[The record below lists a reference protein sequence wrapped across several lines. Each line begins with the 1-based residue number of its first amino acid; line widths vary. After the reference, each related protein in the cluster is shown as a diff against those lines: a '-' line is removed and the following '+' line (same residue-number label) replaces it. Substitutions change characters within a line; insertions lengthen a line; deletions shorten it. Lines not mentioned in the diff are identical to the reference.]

1 MMESAMAKKLV
12 DVFDKSGARL
22 FSYSIALEDEGCI
35 EAEFE
40 EVALIFAERSGLV
53 AEVDLEHLV
62 ARCDGS
68 AADLALAE
76 LAQPAIHA
84 ATPVPAKPARK
95 KSTVVSLIKHKMKKA
110 AAAPV
115 RQARHRA

>member
-1 MMESAMAKKLV
+1 MSKRLV

-22 FSYSIALEDEGCI
+22 FSYSIALEDESCI

-53 AEVDLEHLV
+53 AEADIAHLV
-62 ARCDGS
+62 ARCDAS
-68 AADLALAE
+68 AVE
-76 LAQPAIHA
+76 LAIEDLQPTIHA
-84 ATPVPAKPARK
+84 AVPPAKAPRK

-110 AAAPV
+110 AATSA
-115 RQARHRA
+115 QHARNRA